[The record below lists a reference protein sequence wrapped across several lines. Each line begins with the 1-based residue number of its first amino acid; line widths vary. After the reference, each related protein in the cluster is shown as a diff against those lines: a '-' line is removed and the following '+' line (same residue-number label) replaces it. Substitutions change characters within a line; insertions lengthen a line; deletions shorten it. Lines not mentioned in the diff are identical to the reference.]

1 MSHYDQSRILE
12 ELSAQKASLLASE
25 THLLLQLAEIR
36 SKITEL
42 ESKRA
47 NIVNTNA
54 RINSLPDD
62 VFLHIVNIGLEL
74 DMDSNDPDS
83 LHHEPFPVLV
93 SRVSHR
99 WLMTVLDAPLLWTR
113 IRCKPSHY
121 FALERLEAYLMRSQ
135 RCPLDIKFNISD
147 VIDHSDP
154 TVSKR
159 VRSAVNMLVGHAD
172 RWKSFSILAGSAAY
186 LSYTF
191 KALRRIRVPQ
201 LAQFAVEK
209 QFKGDL
215 RPFPSDFGLFTGGAP
230 ALSCVCLRDCNVLSD
245 YLPNLT
251 RITNLQLSYFSVW
264 ELFEDCNEL
273 RRMLATLPFL
283 IHLSLPDH
291 VAKDMRRLAVPIEL
305 PSLQI
310 LEITTSKPH
319 TDVNL
324 SCMYKLCISL
334 STPSLTTLI
343 LNSLGPHDFLELS
356 RLSHDKP
363 ISLRYPTLRTLEI
376 KWGYVIEPNEHRN
389 IIKDFM
395 RAFSN
400 ITHLTMWSKDYDSQ
414 IDVVMK
420 HLTEDAGNSFGSHS
434 LWPHLKSI
442 TIQSPFASD
451 LDVISAM
458 ISARIAARRPIDT
471 LILERVAWR
480 RYGSVDQPAEA
491 CSAPS
496 NRRLKQIQELGTIV
510 NLEVKT
516 GMAVFKAMEIFGMSD
531 TFI

>member
-1 MSHYDQSRILE
+1 MSHYGQSRVLE
-12 ELSAQKASLLASE
+12 ELNAQKASLLASE
-25 THLLLQLAEIR
+25 SHLLLQLAQIR

-42 ESKRA
+42 EGKRA

-54 RINSLPDD
+54 CINSLPDD

-83 LHHEPFPVLV
+83 LHHEPFPALV
-93 SRVSHR
+93 SRVSRR
-99 WLMTVLDAPLLWTR
+99 WLMTVLDAPLVWTR

-135 RCPLDIKFNISD
+135 RCPLDITFNISD
-147 VIDHSDP
+147 VMDHSDP

-191 KALRRIRVPQ
+191 KALRRIRAPQ

-209 QFKGDL
+209 QFKGAL

-230 ALSCVCLRDCNVLSD
+230 ALSCVCLHDCNALGD

-251 RITNLQLSYFSVW
+251 RITNLQLSYFSPW
-264 ELFEDCNEL
+264 ELFEDSDEL
-273 RRMLATLPFL
+273 RRMLVMFPSLT
-283 IHLSLPDH
+283 HLSLPDRI
-291 VAKDMRRLAVPIEL
+291 ADDMRRLVVPIEL
-305 PSLQI
+305 PLLQI
-310 LEITTSKPH
+310 LEITSYKPRIDA
-319 TDVNL
+319 DVSYMYNL
-324 SCMYKLCISL
+324 GIFL

-343 LNSLGPHDFLELS
+343 LNLLGPFDILDLL
-356 RLSHDKP
+356 RLSHEKP
-363 ISLRYPTLRTLEI
+363 ISLRYPALGTLKIR
-376 KWGYVIEPNEHRN
+376 WGFIIETDGQRD
-389 IIKDFM
+389 IVKDFM
-395 RAFSN
+395 RAFPN
-400 ITHLTMWSKDYDSQ
+400 ITHLTMWSKDYDGQ
-414 IDVVMK
+414 FDVVMK
-420 HLTEDAGNSFGSHS
+420 HLTEDARNSFGSHT

-442 TIQSPFASD
+442 KIQSPFASD
-451 LDVISAM
+451 LDVVSAM

-480 RYGSVDQPAEA
+480 WYGSVDQPAEA
-491 CSAPS
+491 HSAPS
-496 NRRLKQIQELGTIV
+496 NKRLKQIQELGTIV

-516 GMAVFKAMEIFGMSD
+516 GRAVFKAMETFGMSD
-531 TFI
+531 AFV